1 MKNEKTVLTLDAGG
15 TSFVFSAIKN
25 KKEIVDPVTLP
36 TQSHDL
42 DLCLGNLIR
51 GFEIIKK
58 KIDTKPDAISFAF
71 PGPANYPKG
80 IIGDLP
86 NFKAFNGGIALG
98 PMLEEKF
105 QIPVFINNDG
115 NLFAYGEALAG
126 RLPEINSKLKK
137 SASTKEFR
145 NLLGVTIGTGFG
157 AGIVIDK
164 VMFTG
169 DNSSA
174 GEIHSTLN
182 AFNSE
187 LNAEESVSTLA
198 IQREYAEKAGLNL
211 DPTLMPIDIYK
222 IAKGEKSGDKEAAIY
237 SFQRF
242 GFALGISIANA
253 AALIDSIVV
262 IGGGIIGGWDF
273 FESAL
278 FEGINKKF
286 IKSSGEK
293 SDRLPFSVFNLEE
306 ESQSN
311 KFIKGNPKKA
321 IIPGTKKVITYDDTP
336 RIGIAKSRLG
346 TSRAISLGAYFYA
359 IEKLKEIENQHQ

>member
-1 MKNEKTVLTLDAGG
+1 MLDKGKTVLTLDAGG
-15 TSFVFSAIKN
+15 TSFVFSAMKN
-25 KKEIVDPVTLP
+25 NKEIVDSVTLP

-42 DLCLGNLIR
+42 DSCLGNMVS
-51 GFEIIKK
+51 GFTMIKE
-58 KIDTKPDAISFAF
+58 KIEKKPDAISFAF

-86 NFKAFNGGIALG
+86 NFEAFNGGIALG

-126 RLPEINSKLKK
+126 ILPEINSKLKN
-137 SASTKEFR
+137 SASTKVFK
-145 NLLGVTIGTGFG
+145 NLLGITIGTGFG

-164 VMFTG
+164 VMLTG

-174 GEIHSTLN
+174 AEIHSTLN

-187 LNAEESVSTLA
+187 WNAEESVGTLA

-211 DPTLMPIDIYK
+211 DTTLMPIDIYK
-222 IAKGEKSGDKEAAIY
+222 IAKGEKSGDRDAAIY
-237 SFQRF
+237 SFQKF

-262 IGGGIIGGWDF
+262 IGGGISDGWDI

-286 IKSSGEK
+286 INSSGEK
-293 SDRLPFSVFNLEE
+293 SDRLPLSVFNLEE
-306 ESQSN
+306 KSQEDN
-311 KFIKGNPKKA
+311 FIKGNPKKA

-336 RIGIAKSRLG
+336 RIGISKSKLG
-346 TSRAISLGAYFYA
+346 ASRAISLGAYFYA
-359 IEKLKEIENQHQ
+359 IEKLKEIEKP